1 MDFSTWTNAAFAA
14 VVVFGLVLFGLSL
27 LALRRAPSPRMGLVA
42 SGFLV
47 VALQGIVIGVLLFAG
62 GASPDL
68 LLFLSAVFEVVL
80 LVVLFAATLVR

>member
-1 MDFSTWTNAAFAA
+1 MDFSSWTNAAFAA
-14 VVVFGLVLFGLSL
+14 VAVFGLVLFALSL
-27 LALRRAPSPRMGLVA
+27 LAVRRAPSPRMGLVA

-47 VALQGIVIGVLLFAG
+47 VALQGIVIGILLFAG